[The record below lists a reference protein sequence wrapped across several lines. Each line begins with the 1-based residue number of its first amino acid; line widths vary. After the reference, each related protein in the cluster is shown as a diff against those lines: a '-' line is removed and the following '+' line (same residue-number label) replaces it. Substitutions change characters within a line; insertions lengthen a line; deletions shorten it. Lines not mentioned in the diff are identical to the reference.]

1 MKPMI
6 SVLIV
11 EDDMLQAEA
20 FKLQLID
27 CGYRIAALVIH
38 GEDAVEQAQ
47 VLAPDV
53 VLMDI
58 VLAGKME
65 GVEAAQKIR
74 ESCDIPVLYLTANA
88 DDAFFLRAKVT
99 EPDAYLLKPST
110 PREIQ
115 LVIEIALYRH
125 RAEREA
131 RAALEKAVAERTAEL
146 EQSHQRIIHILESAS
161 DAFISLDRDGCYT
174 YVNAKAGELFG
185 RKPEDL
191 IGRKIWY
198 EFAEGVGQP
207 FYDACHK
214 AVAEQMPVK
223 VEAYCLPWERWF
235 EYRIFPANDCLSV
248 FLHDITE
255 RKAAEDAIQNMAFYD
270 PLTQLPNRRLLMD
283 RCRQTLSSSARSD
296 RLGALLFIDLD
307 HFKNL
312 NDTLGHDI
320 GDLLLQQVAQRL
332 TSCVREGDTAARLG
346 GDEFVVMLADLSRN
360 GTDAAAQTEEIGA
373 KILAALSLPYQLG
386 THKYHS
392 TPSIGATLF
401 HGHQQGIDEL
411 FKQADIAMFQAKKA
425 GRNTLRFFDQKMQDS
440 VNARAALESDLRC
453 AIETQQFQLYYQV
466 HVDSARHPLGAEALV
481 RWLHPEKGLILPAQF
496 IAVAEETGLLLPI
509 GLWVLEEACAQ
520 LKAWQQQAYTRDL
533 ILSVNVSIKQF
544 QQPEFAAQVQA
555 AMQRHAINPGLLK
568 MEITE
573 SILLDNVENII
584 TTMNVLNK
592 VGVQFSL
599 DDFGTGYSSLQYLK
613 QLPLFQLK
621 IDLSFVRDIAIDSND
636 EAIARTINAMAR
648 SLNLHVIAEGV
659 ETEEQR
665 QILLD
670 IGCTNFQGYLFS
682 KPLPIAQFEALLL
695 CCEQR

>member
-1 MKPMI
+1 MQPMI
-6 SVLIV
+6 SILIV
-11 EDDMLQAEA
+11 EDDAQQAEA
-20 FKLQLID
+20 LRLQLLD
-27 CGYRIAALVIH
+27 CGYRVAALADN
-38 GEDAVEQAQ
+38 GAAAVEQAQ
-47 VLAPDV
+47 SLVPDV

-58 VLAGKME
+58 VLPGRMD
-65 GVEAAQKIR
+65 GIEAAQAIR
-74 ESCDIPVLYLTANA
+74 ASCDIPVLYLTAYA
-88 DDAFFLRAKVT
+88 DDEFFLRARVT
-99 EPDAYLLKPST
+99 EPYAYLLKPST
-110 PREIQ
+110 SREIQ
-115 LVIEIALYRH
+115 LAIEIALYRH
-125 RAEREA
+125 RTEREA
-131 RAALEKAVAERTAEL
+131 RAVLEKAVAERTAEL
-146 EQSHQRIIHILESAS
+146 EQSHQHIANILESAS
-161 DAFISLDRDGCYT
+161 DAFISLDNNGCYT
-174 YVNAKAGELFG
+174 YVNAKAAELFG
-185 RKPEDL
+185 RKPDEL

-214 AVAEQMPVK
+214 AADEQVPVK

-235 EYRIFPANDCLSV
+235 EYRIFPSRDNLSV

-255 RKAAEDAIQNMAFYD
+255 RKAAEDAIQYMAFYD
-270 PLTQLPNRRLLMD
+270 TLTQLPNRRLLMD
-283 RCRQTLSSSARSD
+283 RCRQVLSSSARSG
-296 RLGALLFIDLD
+296 RLAALLFIDLD

-346 GDEFVVMLADLSRN
+346 GDEFVVMLADLSKD
-360 GTDAAAQTEEIGA
+360 GDDAAAQTEEIGE
-373 KILAALSLPYQLG
+373 KILASLARPYQLG
-386 THKYHS
+386 VHKYHS

-453 AIETQQFQLYYQV
+453 AIEAQQFQLYYQV
-466 HVDSARHPLGAEALV
+466 HVDSARRPLGAEALI
-481 RWLHPEKGLILPAQF
+481 RWLHPEKGLIFPGQF
-496 IAVAEETGLLLPI
+496 IAVAEETGLILPI
-509 GLWVLEEACAQ
+509 GLWVLEQACLQ
-520 LKAWQQQAYTRDL
+520 LKAWQQNAYTRDL

-544 QQPEFAAQVQA
+544 QQAEFADQVKA
-555 AMQRHAINPGLLK
+555 AIQRHAINPGLLK

-573 SILLDNVENII
+573 SILLDNAENII

-592 VGVQFSL
+592 AGVQFSL

-621 IDLSFVRDIAIDSND
+621 IDLSFVCDIAANSND
-636 EAIARTINAMAR
+636 EAIASTINAMAR

-665 QILLD
+665 QKLLD

-682 KPLPIAQFEALLL
+682 KPLPIAQFEALLMR
-695 CCEQR
+695 CDRR

>member
-1 MKPMI
+1 MI
-6 SVLIV
+6 SILIV
-11 EDDMLQAEA
+11 EDDAQQAEA
-20 FKLQLID
+20 LKLQLLD
-27 CGYRIAALVIH
+27 CGYRIAALVVN
-38 GEDAVEQAQ
+38 GDAAVGQAQ
-47 VLAPDV
+47 ALAPDV

-58 VLAGKME
+58 DLAGTMD
-65 GVEAAQKIR
+65 GIEAAQKIR
-74 ESCDIPVLYLTANA
+74 ASCDIPVLYLTACA
-88 DDAFFLRAKVT
+88 DDEFFARSKVT
-99 EPDAYLLKPST
+99 AAYAYLLKPST
-110 PREIQ
+110 PEEIR
-115 LVIEIALYRH
+115 LAIEIALYCH

-131 RAALEKAVAERTAEL
+131 CAALETAVAERTAEL
-146 EQSHQRIIHILESAS
+146 EQSHQHIVNILESAS
-161 DAFISLDRDGCYT
+161 DAFISLDNNECYT
-174 YVNAKAGELFG
+174 YVNAKAAKLFG
-185 RKPEDL
+185 SKPEEL

-214 AVAEQMPVK
+214 AADEQKPVK

-235 EYRIFPANDCLSV
+235 EYRIFPSKDSLSI

-283 RCRQTLSSSARSD
+283 RCRQVLSSSARSG
-296 RLGALLFIDLD
+296 RLAALLFIDLD

-312 NDTLGHDI
+312 NDTLGHDV

-346 GDEFVVMLADLSRN
+346 GDEFVVMLAELSKD
-360 GTDAAAQTEEIGA
+360 GHVAAAQTEEIGE
-373 KILAALSLPYQLG
+373 KILAALSRPYQLG
-386 THKYHS
+386 AHKYHS

-401 HGHQQGIDEL
+401 HGHKQGIDEL

-440 VNARAALESDLRC
+440 VNARAALENDLRR
-453 AIETQQFQLYYQV
+453 AIEAQQFQLYYQV
-466 HVDSARHPLGAEALV
+466 HVDSARRPLGAEALI
-481 RWLHPEKGLILPAQF
+481 RWSHPEKGLILPAQF
-496 IAVAEETGLLLPI
+496 IAVAEETGLILPI
-509 GLWVLEEACAQ
+509 GLWVLEQACIQ
-520 LKAWQQQAYTRDL
+520 LKAWQQKAYTRDL

-544 QQPEFAAQVQA
+544 QQPEFADQVKA
-555 AMQRHAINPGLLK
+555 AMLRHDINPSLLK

-592 VGVQFSL
+592 AGVQFSL

-621 IDLSFVRDIAIDSND
+621 IDLSFVCDIATNGND
-636 EAIARTINAMAR
+636 EAIASTINAMAR

-665 QILLD
+665 QKLLD

-682 KPLPIAQFEALLL
+682 KPLPVAQFEDLLL
-695 CCEQR
+695 CCGQR